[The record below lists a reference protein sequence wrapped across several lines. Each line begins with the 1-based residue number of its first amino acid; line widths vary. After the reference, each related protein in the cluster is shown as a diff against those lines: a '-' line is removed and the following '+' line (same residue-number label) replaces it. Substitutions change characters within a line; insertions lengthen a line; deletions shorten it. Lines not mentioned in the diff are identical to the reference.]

1 MYDSIIIFVF
11 RPFKIM
17 LLIVIIIVIIAVDMT
32 TFRLQNTTQQQQSL
46 RIHACI
52 VQEQQMMMTI
62 IIICVFSINLMN
74 SFKTIQISVKKQF
87 SKISFLPELLLLLK
101 K

>member
-1 MYDSIIIFVF
+1 
-11 RPFKIM
+11 
-17 LLIVIIIVIIAVDMT
+17 MT